1 MLSVPQNYSI
11 YPSVIPAN
19 EQSEIIIAP
28 AERAFVF
35 NNGASYDLTVISINS
50 DEVCYHKPTTHK
62 KFSVEAKD
70 GVIRFLYTFESEQEH
85 IILLNQEDKLLQEFH
100 VFSLYEDLYELT
112 ALKGDLHGHSCRSDG
127 KRDPAALAGHYRE
140 QGYDFF
146 ALTDHNRY
154 HHGTEIDEVFDG
166 IDTGLTRVFGEELH
180 PLGSV
185 LHIVHVCGESSV
197 CDLYIKD
204 IEGFE
209 KAVEEYKKKVPANV
223 PEQYKSRYAKAMWTC
238 DRIHETGGVA
248 IFPHPYWRPERSRIY
263 HSCDEFAVMMLKSGM
278 FDSFEIVGAMG
289 QDGINRAI
297 ALWADLRADGL
308 KIGVVGSSDT
318 HEVNGKTF
326 GNCFTVCF
334 ARSNSREDIREAIL
348 AGNTVAVEATG
359 DERCREYRAY
369 GSLRLVTYAQFLLK
383 YYFPSRQRICQGE
396 GVSMRAYSMGEA
408 PRELVELEAKLSK
421 DYTLRFFGRKEP
433 KLPSAEMME
442 FEDKWREVHANGPKG
457 KGSIFMPD
465 YKME

>member
-1 MLSVPQNYSI
+1 MLSTPQNYSI
-11 YPSVIPAN
+11 YPSVVPAN
-19 EQSEIIIAP
+19 KQTEMIVAP
-28 AERAFVF
+28 NERAFIF
-35 NNGASYDLTVISINS
+35 EDGSKYDAIVISVNA
-50 DEVCYHKPTTHK
+50 DEVNYHKPTTHK
-62 KFSVEAKD
+62 QFSVEAKD
-70 GVIRFLYTFESEQEH
+70 GVLRFAYIFEGEQEH
-85 IILLNQEDKLLQEFH
+85 IIILNKDEKTIQEFH
-100 VFSLYEDLYELT
+100 VFSLYEDLYGLT

-154 HHGTEIDEVFDG
+154 HHGGEIDEVFDG
-166 IDTGLTRVFGEELH
+166 VNTGFTRVFGEEVH

-185 LHIVHVCGESSV
+185 LHIVNVCGESSV
-197 CDLYIKD
+197 CDLYIHD
-204 IEGFE
+204 MEGYE
-209 KAVEEYKKKVPANV
+209 KAIEEYKKKVPVFV

-248 IFPHPYWRPERSRIY
+248 IFPHPYWRPGRSRVY
-263 HSCDEFAVMMLKSGM
+263 HSCDEFAAMLLKSGM
-278 FDSFEIVGAMG
+278 FDAFELVGGML
-289 QDGINRAI
+289 QDGINRAV
-297 ALWADLRADGL
+297 ALWADLRAEGL
-308 KIGVVGSSDT
+308 KIGVVGSSDV
-318 HEVNGKTF
+318 HEINNATF
-326 GNCFTVCF
+326 ANCFTVCF
-334 ARSNSREDIREAIL
+334 AKSNSREDIKEAIL

-359 DERCREYRAY
+359 DESRREYRAY

-383 YYFPSRQRICQGE
+383 YYFANRQSICQGE

-408 PRELVELEAKLSK
+408 LRELIELEAKISE

-433 KLPSAEMME
+433 KLPNAEMLV
-442 FEDKWREVHANGPKG
+442 FEDKWRAVHANGPKG

>member
-1 MLSVPQNYSI
+1 MLPNPQNYAI
-11 YPSVIPAN
+11 YPSIIPAN
-19 EQSEIIIAP
+19 KQIEMIIAP
-28 AERAFVF
+28 TERAFVF

-112 ALKGDLHGHSCRSDG
+112 ALKGDLHSHTCRSDG
-127 KRDPAALAGHYRE
+127 KRDPAALAGYYRE

-146 ALTDHNRY
+146 SLTDHNRY
-154 HHGTEIDEVFDG
+154 YFGGEIDEVFDG
-166 IDTGLTRVFGEELH
+166 VNTGFTRVFGEEVH
-180 PLGSV
+180 PLGSI
-185 LHIVHVCGESSV
+185 LHIINVCGTSSV

-209 KAVEEYKKKVPANV
+209 KTIEEYKKKVPANV
-223 PEQYKSRYAKAMWTC
+223 PEQYKSRYAKAMWSC
-238 DRIHETGGVA
+238 DRIHETGGIA
-248 IFPHPYWRPERSRIY
+248 IYPHPYWRPGRSRMF
-263 HSCDEFAVMMLKSGM
+263 HACDEFAVMMLKSGM
-278 FDSFEIVGAMG
+278 FDAFELVGGMK
-289 QDGINRAI
+289 QDGINRAV
-297 ALWADLRADGL
+297 ALWADLRAEGL
-308 KIGVVGSSDT
+308 KIGVVGSSDV
-318 HEVNGKTF
+318 HEVVGDTF
-326 GNCFTVCF
+326 ANCYTICF
-334 ARSNSREDIREAIL
+334 ARSNSREDIKDAIL
-348 AGNTVAVEATG
+348 ASNTVAVESTG
-359 DERCREYRAY
+359 DESNREDRVY

-383 YYFPSRQRICQGE
+383 YYFPNRQRICQGE

-408 PRELVELEAKLSK
+408 TRELVELEAKLSE

-433 KLPSAEMME
+433 KLPDAEMLG

-457 KGSIFMPD
+457 AGSIFLKD
-465 YKME
+465 YTIE